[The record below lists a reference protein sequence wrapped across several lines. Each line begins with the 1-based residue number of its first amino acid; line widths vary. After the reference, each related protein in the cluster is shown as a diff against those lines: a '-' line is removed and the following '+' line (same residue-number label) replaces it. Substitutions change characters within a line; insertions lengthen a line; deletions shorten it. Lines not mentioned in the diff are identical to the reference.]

1 MIWSINSIEAQI
13 WATDY
18 DHKPLLWVD
27 VDQITGRNIRD
38 KKVLSRGGP
47 LLNMFHV

>member
-18 DHKPLLWVD
+18 DHKPLLWVV
-27 VDQITGRNIRD
+27 VDQITGRNIHHKILYAD
-38 KKVLSRGGP
+38 L
-47 LLNMFHV
+47 F